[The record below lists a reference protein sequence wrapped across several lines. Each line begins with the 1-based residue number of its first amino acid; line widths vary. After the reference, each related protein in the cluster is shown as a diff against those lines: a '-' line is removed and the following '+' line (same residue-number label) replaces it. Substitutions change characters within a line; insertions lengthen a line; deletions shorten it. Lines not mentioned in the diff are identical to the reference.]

1 MHILGF
7 IKEVALPKKF
17 VSFCDLEMLIAW
29 TCLFFLI
36 IFVLICF
43 WVGMERLIG
52 GFCSLFV

>member
-7 IKEVALPKKF
+7 IKEVALPKNF
-17 VSFCDLEMLIAW
+17 GSFCDLEMLIAW
-29 TCLFFLI
+29 TCLFFNNFCVNL
-36 IFVLICF
+36 F